1 MQYSVIKVKCLK
13 IRANVVPSVYGIRN
27 LNCGFKDFSSRC
39 ARDV

>member
-27 LNCGFKDFSSRC
+27 LNCEFKDFSFRC